1 MFQEKSIKKEVE
13 AMDVRNINPNNQTQ
27 FKVEDQMET
36 KILAK
41 QNVENGNGISEMKIE
56 NIPVNSLIVKYH
68 PRNTLGDIE
77 SLQGSIKRDGLQE
90 PLLVYDVGENQYAV
104 IDGVRR
110 LAAIQ
115 EFGWNSAPCLIRK
128 GMDASGAA
136 HLSYVKNT
144 ERNSLNAIEIALH
157 LKAMTDEFGYTH
169 RELELKGYGSPAK
182 ISGQLKLLDLPESIQ
197 RKIQEGELTAA
208 HGRALVKLPKKKE
221 QENMAKQITD
231 FDWTAKRAEI
241 RIERYLAKGKKKT
254 KKIMEQTPSLEIP
267 GVYFKDSQ
275 DMSELPN
282 KSVHLIVSSPPYGV
296 GMEYEKG
303 MSHDELFE
311 MINGVIKECAR
322 VLVPGGVMALNVGD
336 IHNFKGSKGKND
348 FTQIQLMGHKYQASL
363 RKHGIYL
370 KNHIIWIKAK
380 AWSKHPEI
388 HFDEDTVH
396 TSYKI
401 LDTFEPVYIF
411 RKEGKREIPSEDV
424 VLRSKLTKEQWK
436 GWVPGVW
443 EITPVKNMEGHP
455 SIYPDELVYRLVKMF
470 SYEGDTVLD
479 PFLGS
484 GTTVKVA
491 RELNRD
497 GIGYEKEIQ
506 YKPVIMK
513 KLGLIPEQDV
523 VDGSETVAEFFKR
536 VMPPEPSEPFVET
549 IPVNSGKAVQ
559 NIEPA
564 EEFSEAS
571 MAV

>member
-1 MFQEKSIKKEVE
+1 MQTLTPKGNE
-13 AMDVRNINPNNQTQ
+13 AQTT
-27 FKVEDQMET
+27 DH
-36 KILAK
+36 
-41 QNVENGNGISEMKIE
+41 NGNGMELKLVSIDSIT
-56 NIPVNSLIVKYH
+56 IPNHH
-68 PRNTLGDIE
+68 PRSNYGNLET
-77 SLQGSIKRDGLQE
+77 LQGSIKRDGLQE
-90 PLLVYDVGENQYAV
+90 PLLVYEIEAGKFGI
-104 IDGVRR
+104 IDGARR
-110 LAAIQ
+110 LKAIQ
-115 EFGWNSAPCLIRK
+115 EMGLKQISCLINK
-128 GMDASGAA
+128 GISEADAV

-169 RELELKGYGSPAK
+169 RELELRGYGSPAK

-197 RKIQEGELTAA
+197 KKIQEGELTAA

-221 QENMAKQITD
+221 QENMAKQISD
-231 FDWTAKRAEI
+231 FDWTAKRAGI
-241 RIERYLAKGKKKT
+241 RIDRYLAKGKKKT
-254 KKIMEQTPSLEIP
+254 KKIMEQTPSPEIP
-267 GVYFKDSQ
+267 GVYFKDSRN
-275 DMSELPN
+275 MSELPN

-296 GMEYEKG
+296 GMEFEKG
-303 MSHDELFE
+303 MTHEELLE
-311 MINGVIKECAR
+311 MLKGVMDECAR

-336 IHNFKGSKGKND
+336 IHNFRGSKGKND
-348 FTQIQLMGHKYQASL
+348 FTQIQLMGNKYQACL
-363 RKHGIYL
+363 RKHRIFL
-370 KNHIIWIKAK
+370 KSHIIWKK
-380 AWSKHPEI
+380 SKSWTKHPEI
-388 HFDEDTVH
+388 FFNEDTIH

-424 VLRSKLTKEQWK
+424 VLRSKITKEQWTA
-436 GWVPGVW
+436 WIPSVW
-443 EITPVKNMEGHP
+443 EITPVMDMDDHP
-455 SIYPDELVYRLVKMF
+455 SIYPDELVYRLIKMF

-497 GIGYEKEIQ
+497 GIGYEKELQ
-506 YKPVIMK
+506 YKPVIME
-513 KLGLIPEQDV
+513 KLGLVPEQA
-523 VDGSETVAEFFKR
+523 VDEGSETMAEFFKR

-571 MAV
+571 MPV